1 MLFTECIIRFAC
13 GIHQPIEIL
22 EKLVRSSCLLHASY
36 VSSAVSTSHFFG
48 HEKIDVRFYLSKL
61 RALQCLNFSFCPCI
75 RARQF
80 KTYLWN
86 CLKHAYGPNHPI
98 SDSHTYFPYS
108 SIPLYPARRGG
119 AFSVQ
124 LPRGIVST
132 ISSIVAWQKK
142 DYSGRGSFVFSTNR
156 PTPYESSGRHWD
168 FSRPYRSNFYPLRPD

>member
-1 MLFTECIIRFAC
+1 MHHTFRLRYPPAIF
-13 GIHQPIEIL
+13 
-22 EKLVRSSCLLHASY
+22 LVIKKSMSLLTRPLKIPSSPVFQL
-36 VSSAVSTSHFFG
+36 
-48 HEKIDVRFYLSKL
+48 
-61 RALQCLNFSFCPCI
+61 SFCPCI
-75 RARQF
+75 RARLF

-124 LPRGIVST
+124 RPRGIVST

-142 DYSGRGSFVFSTNR
+142 RDYSGRGSFVFSTNR
-156 PTPYESSGRHWD
+156 PTFHESSNRHCD
-168 FSRPYRSNFYPLRPD
+168 FSRLYRSNFYPLRPD

>member
-1 MLFTECIIRFAC
+1 MYAGFKTPSSRIRILNEGIREFRKMLFAECIIRFAC

-22 EKLVRSSCLLHASY
+22 EALVRCSCLLHASY

-48 HEKIDVRFYLSKL
+48 HKKIDVPSHRPL
-61 RALQCLNFSFCPCI
+61 RSSPMFRLSFCLCI

-80 KTYLWN
+80 KTFLRN
-86 CLKHAYGPNHPI
+86 GLKHAYGPNHPI

-124 LPRGIVST
+124 RPRGIVST
-132 ISSIVAWQKK
+132 ISSIVA
-142 DYSGRGSFVFSTNR
+142 
-156 PTPYESSGRHWD
+156 
-168 FSRPYRSNFYPLRPD
+168 